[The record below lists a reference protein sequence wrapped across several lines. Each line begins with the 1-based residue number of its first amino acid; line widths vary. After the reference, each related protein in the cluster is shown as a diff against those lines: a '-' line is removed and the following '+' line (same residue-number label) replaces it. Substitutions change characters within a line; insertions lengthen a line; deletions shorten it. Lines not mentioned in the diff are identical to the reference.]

1 MDRSSIGN
9 WKFHVK
15 QNGSVY
21 SVQYTI
27 NEVSEL
33 PRNEG
38 FKRGARRPVV
48 KIVYYN
54 RPLPVVGII
63 LYNRPALLLF
73 DGKDEVQF
81 PLDNEGVRNN
91 HE

>member
-1 MDRSSIGN
+1 MDRGSIGN
-9 WKFHVK
+9 WKSHVK

-21 SVQYTI
+21 SVRYPI
-27 NEVSEL
+27 NGVSEL
-33 PRNEG
+33 PGNEG

-48 KIVYYN
+48 
-54 RPLPVVGII
+54 GIM